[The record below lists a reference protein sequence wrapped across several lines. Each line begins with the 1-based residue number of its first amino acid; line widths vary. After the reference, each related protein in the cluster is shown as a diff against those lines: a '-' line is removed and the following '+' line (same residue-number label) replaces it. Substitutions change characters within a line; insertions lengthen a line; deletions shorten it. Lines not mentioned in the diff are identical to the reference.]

1 MMNKAEVFIDAGVK
15 RPCSHML
22 YGHFLEHF
30 HRQIYGGVFETGSPL
45 SDDKGYRLDVI
56 QSLKDINVPIIRWP
70 GGCFASA
77 YHWRD
82 GVGVERPHVFDK
94 AWRVIEDNSF
104 GTDEFIELCRRVG
117 AEPCIC
123 VNAGTG
129 SAEECSDW
137 VEYVNGY
144 AGRWAELRA
153 RNGHAEPYKVKYWC
167 LGNENL
173 IKWELGEKRPDEWV
187 WFVRQVA
194 KLMKRVDPTIYIS
207 VPVAGSYTGVRDM
220 LETAGEYI
228 DFISVHG
235 YWDPLQ
241 FRNSLS
247 DYGTCISRIPEV
259 ERSIYK
265 MRAYIEEAGYADR
278 IRLTY
283 DEWNLRG
290 WHHPYQQPEREL
302 GVKPDE
308 YLPPRDLTD
317 ANSSYTMAD
326 AVFAASFLN
335 ACVRNSDIVAFAN
348 FSPVVNGRGAIYAY
362 KDGVVT
368 RSTYGVFKLYS
379 EYMHGDSLGT
389 WIRGTN
395 DVDVSAT
402 MTEDRI
408 ALAIVNKNA
417 AANSD
422 VMIDLPIDVADVFM
436 YVLNGTDVDSYNDVD
451 HPNAIDVG
459 KRRVTFRGNRIN
471 AVLEPHSVNLIVVK
485 H

>member
-1 MMNKAEVFIDAGVK
+1 MNRAEVFIDTEVR
-15 RPCSHML
+15 RPCSPML

-30 HRQIYGGVFETGSPL
+30 HRQIYGGVFEAGSSL
-45 SDDKGYRLDVI
+45 SDDRGYRLDVI
-56 QSLKDINVPIIRWP
+56 ERLKDINAPIIRWP

-82 GVGVERPHVFDK
+82 GVGAERPHVFDK
-94 AWRVIEDNSF
+94 AWRVVEDNRF

-123 VNAGTG
+123 ANAGTG

-137 VEYVNGY
+137 VEYANGY

-153 RNGHAEPYKVKYWC
+153 RNGHAEPYGVKYWC

-173 IKWELGEKRPDEWV
+173 SKWELGEKRPDEWC
-187 WFVRQVA
+187 WFVRQAA

-207 VPVAGSYTGVRDM
+207 APAADSYTGVRDM
-220 LETAGEYI
+220 LKIAGEYI
-228 DFISVHG
+228 DFISIHG

-259 ERSIYK
+259 ERSISR
-265 MRAYIEEAGYADR
+265 MRAYIEEAGYAGR
-278 IRLTY
+278 IKLTY

-302 GVKPDE
+302 GAKPDE

-317 ANSSYTMAD
+317 VNSSYTMAD

-348 FSPVVNGRGAIYAY
+348 FSPVVNGRGAIYAH
-362 KDGVVT
+362 KEGIVT
-368 RSTYGVFKLYS
+368 RSTYGAFKLYS
-379 EYMHGDSLGT
+379 EYMHGDSLST
-389 WIRGTN
+389 WSRGAADI
-395 DVDVSAT
+395 DVAAAVAG
-402 MTEDRI
+402 ERV

-417 AANSD
+417 DVHSD
-422 VMIDLPIDVADVFM
+422 IMINMPMEVSDASM
-436 YVLNGTDVDSYNDVD
+436 YVLNGANADSYNDVD
-451 HPNAIDVG
+451 HPNSAHIA
-459 KRRVTFRGNRIN
+459 RRRAAFRGNCIN
-471 AVLEPHSVNLIVVK
+471 AALEPHSVNLIVIRR
-485 H
+485 